1 MQYFYKKNV
10 IKLIIFIFFSFTF
23 CSKNFFF
30 NIITTTG
37 IIKDAVKNIT
47 KKSIQTTSL
56 MGAGVDPHL
65 YKATQLNLK
74 QLNNSNIIFY
84 NGLNLEGKM
93 SEIFKKLN
101 NNKNIYA
108 ISNSINI
115 KNLIRDISFSSSIDP
130 HIWFSVKLWINT
142 IKYINNVLKK
152 KITVY
157 SNFYQN
163 NTNLY
168 IKNLKLLN
176 KSIKK
181 NILKIKKKQRVLI
194 TAHDAFSYF
203 GKSYNIKVKGL
214 QGISTVSEFGIKDII
229 ELINFIILNNIKAIF
244 LETSIPDKPLQA
256 VIEGCKEKKYN
267 VIIGGGLHSDAIGE
281 ANTFEDNYIG
291 IISSNTKTILNT
303 LK

>member
-47 KKSIQTTSL
+47 KKSVQATSL

-108 ISNSINI
+108 ISNSIDI
-115 KNLIRDISFSSSIDP
+115 KNLIRDINFSNSIDP

-142 IKYINNVLKK
+142 IKYVNNILKK

-256 VIEGCKEKKYN
+256 VIEGCREKKYN